1 MVLFLKTGVSP
12 LQARSTGTFYL
23 VLAAVAVIVA
33 VGIALWIIFIKS
45 RKDHHTPEWR
55 ESERNRP
62 TKTADIKKL
71 AQVYNLTKSEQAIIA
86 DICKESGCLNIFY
99 SIHDVDTTD
108 EIFLNYYNILKKANA
123 SDQQF
128 SDFYKLRYKLTNML
142 AQKSKISS
150 TEFLPEDSF
159 IFFITPD
166 SELLPLRM
174 EKNTKS
180 NFILEIPEHIYNSKN
195 KPDELD
201 KIRLMYKAKNRTTY
215 LFVSRAIRYEEKDGK
230 KLMYVAHSTKLH
242 TQTQRQFQREFVNE
256 ECQFSS
262 LKENAKKYDAK
273 LVNISAGGCCIHCS
287 LPVKEKQEL
296 SIYFPKLGIDER
308 TIGIIRHTR
317 IIPEKKLYALHIQFT
332 EIDLK
337 TQNIIYSYVYK
348 FEY

>member
-1 MVLFLKTGVSP
+1 MVLFLKTGISP
-12 LQARSTGTFYL
+12 LQARSTGSFYL
-23 VLAAVAVIVA
+23 VLIVVAAIVA
-33 VGIALWIIFIKS
+33 AGIEVWILIIKNK
-45 RKDHHTPEWR
+45 KDHDSPEWR
-55 ESERNRP
+55 ESEKNRP
-62 TKTADIKKL
+62 TKPGDIKKL
-71 AQVYNLTKSEQAIIA
+71 ALVYNLTKDEQAIIA

-99 SIHDVDTTD
+99 SIHDADTTD
-108 EIFLNYYNILKKANA
+108 ELFLNYYIVLKNANA

-128 SDFYKLRYKLTNML
+128 SDFYKLRYKLSNMQ

-150 TEFLPEDSF
+150 TEFLPEDSI

-166 SELLPLRM
+166 SELLSLRI

-180 NFILEIPEHIYNSKN
+180 NFILEIPEDIYNSKN
-195 KPDELD
+195 KPGELD
-201 KIRLMYKAKNRTTY
+201 KIRLMYKAMNGTTY

-256 ECQFSS
+256 ECEFSS
-262 LKENAKKYDAK
+262 IKENAKKHPAK

-287 LPVKEKQEL
+287 LPVKEKQKL
-296 SIYFPKLGIDER
+296 SIYFPKLGIDE
-308 TIGIIRHTR
+308 TTVGIIRHTR